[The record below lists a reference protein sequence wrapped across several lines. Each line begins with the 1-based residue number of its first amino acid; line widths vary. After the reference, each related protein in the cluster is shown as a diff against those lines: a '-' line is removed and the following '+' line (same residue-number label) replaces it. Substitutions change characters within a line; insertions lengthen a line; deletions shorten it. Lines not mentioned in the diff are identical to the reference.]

1 MSDANHDSAF
11 HPRGTDEDEARDP
24 GSQAGD
30 PRARLPEVDGVLDRA
45 LSLVEYLRSGCPW
58 DAAQTHSSLIPYL
71 LEEAHE
77 TVDAITG
84 EDMSA
89 LEGELGD
96 LLLNLAFQVVL
107 GEEEGVFHRGSV
119 VDRLEEKMIRRHP
132 HLFDL
137 GDREDW
143 EAIKAREKAGQDEGV
158 LTSLARGL
166 DPLLKA
172 HRIQEKVS
180 GVGFDWEDSLGA
192 WEKVAE
198 ELEEVREAMESGSE
212 GLLEEEL
219 GDLLFAVVNLTRLS
233 SVHPATALEQAN
245 RKFKDR
251 FEALEALART
261 RGVKLQEATLD
272 EMEALWQEVK
282 RQER

>member
-1 MSDANHDSAF
+1 
-11 HPRGTDEDEARDP
+11 
-24 GSQAGD
+24 
-30 PRARLPEVDGVLDRA
+30 VDGVLDRSLA
-45 LSLVEYLRSGCPW
+45 LVEFLRAGCPW
-58 DAAQTHSSLIPYL
+58 DAAQTPSSLIPYL

-84 EDMSA
+84 EDNNA

-107 GEEEGVFHRGSV
+107 GEETGVFHRESV

-132 HLFDL
+132 HLFGL
-137 GDREDW
+137 GEREDW

-180 GVGFDWEDSLGA
+180 GVGFDWEDSNGA

-198 ELEEVREAMESGSE
+198 ELEEVREAMEAGSE
-212 GLLEEEL
+212 EILEEEL

-233 SVHPATALEQAN
+233 SVHPATALERAN
-245 RKFKDR
+245 RKFKGR
-251 FEALEALART
+251 FEALEGLARA
-261 RGVKLQEATLD
+261 RGIKLQEATLD
-272 EMEALWQEVK
+272 EMETLWQEVK
-282 RQER
+282 RGEK